1 MQLRLP
7 YLYTVLAT
15 LAVGVGIGASTRVEV
30 EGSTIEGILY
40 ILVLTAGLS
49 MGRLLAERGV
59 PSRRATVHGSILGL
73 AVMAAGGVAGFL
85 VGLASGVN
93 PRLTAFSGAA
103 SGWYS
108 LAGPLVSIYDPILGL
123 AAFTSNLFREA
134 LHIGVYPIMAGK
146 GYRCASVSLGGAT
159 TMDTG
164 LPVVVKYGGLEASL
178 TALSQGIIITA
189 LAPFTATLLLG

>member
-1 MQLRLP
+1 MRLS

-15 LAVGVGIGASTRVEV
+15 LVVGVAIGASTSVEV
-30 EGSTIEGILY
+30 GGSIIEGILY
-40 ILVLTAGLS
+40 ILVLTAGLG
-49 MGRLLAERGV
+49 MGRLLAEKGV
-59 PSRRATVHGSILGL
+59 PSRRAAVHGIVLGL

-85 VGLASGVN
+85 VGIATGVN
-93 PRLTAFSGAA
+93 ARLTTFSGAA

-123 AAFTSNLFREA
+123 AAFASNLFREA
-134 LHIGVYPIMAGK
+134 LHIGVYPIMAER
-146 GYRCASVSLGGAT
+146 GYRCVSVSLGGAT

-178 TALSQGIIITA
+178 TALSQGIVITA
-189 LAPFTATLLLG
+189 LAPFAATLLLG